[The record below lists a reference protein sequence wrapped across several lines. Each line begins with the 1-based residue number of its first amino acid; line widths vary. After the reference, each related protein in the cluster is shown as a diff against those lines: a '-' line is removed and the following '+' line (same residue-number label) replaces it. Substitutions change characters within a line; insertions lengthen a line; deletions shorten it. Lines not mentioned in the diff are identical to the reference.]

1 MRTPI
6 IADANFKR
14 ATVLSD
20 IAPVPSLEPSYEDI
34 SEPAF
39 TFDAVDFSN
48 SDLLSAAMEP
58 SIILDITATAADQS
72 ERLDKFIARAGQEH
86 NLSRSRAKALI
97 LDGQLR
103 CDGRTLT
110 DPSAS
115 VKSGA
120 IYQLEIPPAADPTPQ
135 AEDIPLTILFE
146 DEHLILIDKPV
157 GMVVHPAPGAMTG
170 TLVNALIA
178 HCGDSLTGIGGVAR
192 PGIVHRLDKDT
203 SGVMVVAKTDE
214 AHHRLSKRFAKH
226 DMDRRYQALV
236 WGMPAERHSYIDA
249 PLGRHRTDR
258 KRQAVRPDGKH
269 AITHYSTLRDL
280 PPIGCLVECV
290 LETGRTHQIRVHMS
304 HIGHGLIGDPVYG
317 RPLRAAQ
324 MPDQTSRDLL
334 AKLRNF
340 ERQALHAA
348 KLEFDHPITG
358 QLITGES
365 PLPDDMQGLLADID
379 AAIAKR
385 AAL

>member
-1 MRTPI
+1 
-6 IADANFKR
+6 
-14 ATVLSD
+14 
-20 IAPVPSLEPSYEDI
+20 
-34 SEPAF
+34 
-39 TFDAVDFSN
+39 
-48 SDLLSAAMEP
+48 MEP
-58 SIILDITATAADQS
+58 STLFDITATDADQS
-72 ERLDKFIARAGQEH
+72 ERLDKFLARTGQDY

-120 IYQLEIPPAADPTPQ
+120 VYQLEIPPAADPVPQ
-135 AEDIPLTILFE
+135 AEDIPLSILFE

-157 GMVVHPAPGAMTG
+157 GMVVHPAPGSMSG

-178 HCGDSLTGIGGVAR
+178 HCGSTLTGIGGVAR

-203 SGVMVVAKTDE
+203 SGVMVAAKTDE
-214 AHHRLSKRFAKH
+214 AHHGLSKLFAKH
-226 DMDRRYQALV
+226 DMDRRYQAMV
-236 WGMPAERHSYIDA
+236 WGMPAERHGIIDA

-258 KRQAVRPDGKH
+258 KRQAVRPDGKD
-269 AITHYSTLRDL
+269 AVTHYSTLRDL
-280 PPIGCLVECV
+280 PPIGCLLECV

-304 HIGHGLIGDPVYG
+304 HIGHGLVGDPVYG
-317 RPLRAAQ
+317 KPLRSAQ

-340 ERQALHAA
+340 DRQALHAA

-358 QLITGES
+358 RLISGIS
-365 PLPDDMQGLLADID
+365 PLPEDMRSMLADID
-379 AAIAKR
+379 IAIAKR